1 MSVTITVSER
11 TAQHLQRLPLANVSD
26 ADGKLRS
33 LLEAE
38 YRRRL
43 SRYSLTD
50 RRLRAKYGMSFD
62 EFERRKTV
70 EQQGYTWDVESDAM
84 EWDLAVSGIRT
95 MRRALVELLEA
106 PPNEFRQF

>member
-1 MSVTITVSER
+1 MSVTITVSEQ
-11 TAQHLQRLPLANVSD
+11 TARHLRSLPPIGVMD
-26 ADGKLRS
+26 AEGKLRS

-50 RRLRAKYGMSFD
+50 RRLRAKYGTTFD

-70 EQQGYTWDVESDAM
+70 EQQDYSWSVESDAV

-95 MRRALVELLEA
+95 MRRALTELLGTSL
-106 PPNEFRQF
+106 NEP